1 MCVNGAV
8 AVTSQRRH
16 IDSDVILAPHTVP
29 SSWRHCDASRS
40 RGVLRASLDPA
51 LSVAYN
57 AEAWQHAL
65 PTTST
70 HTPSPHGASLQK
82 KKNLALAPWSQV
94 ALGRKIFI
102 VGPDRRRFAAQ
113 PQFLIPQPQFI
124 LPAARG

>member
-1 MCVNGAV
+1 MAPAGLV
-8 AVTSQRRH
+8 
-16 IDSDVILAPHTVP
+16 SDV
-29 SSWRHCDASRS
+29 
-40 RGVLRASLDPA
+40 LRTSLDPA

-94 ALGRKIFI
+94 ELE
-102 VGPDRRRFAAQ
+102 DRFWKKD
-113 PQFLIPQPQFI
+113 F
-124 LPAARG
+124 